1 MQHRKAQRVCL
12 RYVYKEGG
20 TISHTL
26 FCFLPSLSLIF
37 SCTHICKF
45 AEFST
50 CANPITPT
58 NVQTHIPTYIHTVI
72 PWELQVHITR
82 KIFYNVI
89 KKNKKKTIIKIHRRG
104 LLRGRTFI
112 RCRWLCFP
120 LGLLSGCLI
129 SFRGVLWSWGAAATQ
144 KSFLKFL
151 HHRFLSIFQLCT
163 LLHLPPEE
171 HQSAQHQPF

>member
-1 MQHRKAQRVCL
+1 MCIKREA
-12 RYVYKEGG
+12 
-20 TISHTL
+20 
-26 FCFLPSLSLIF
+26 PSLTHF
-37 SCTHICKF
+37 FVSCPLSHFLMHTHMQICRIQYMCKPNY
-45 AEFST
+45 T
-50 CANPITPT
+50 YKCAN
-58 NVQTHIPTYIHTVI
+58 THPHIYTHCNTLRAPSAYYKKNI
-72 PWELQVHITR
+72 LQR
-82 KIFYNVI
+82 D